1 MGEQRLTTNCR
12 SGKGRRFLNQ
22 GGSSTRSFRL
32 SGSQLLERL
41 LRTPGATTF
50 SKGREE
56 KTADLSLRKFFN
68 LTEPKNLGG
77 RAAFFMA
84 CNHAVFSQP
93 EPLVTGGPGSAG
105 VITSTGIPQRQIQ
118 FALKFHF

>member
-1 MGEQRLTTNCR
+1 MGEPRLTTTCR

-22 GGSSTRSFRL
+22 GGVLDARP
-32 SGSQLLERL
+32 SGFPV
-41 LRTPGATTF
+41 RTVGTAASDSGATTF
-50 SKGREE
+50 SKGRGE